1 MKFLEMKAWSLQ
13 AAKLALLAL
22 FTLGAEAAALQVE
35 ALSLPYASP
44 WQRATPQQENEDDAL
59 LLAADSS
66 LRLALPRRTRLLKID
81 ADTYYAKLRAS
92 WQKLY
97 GDSAKISWFAVGG
110 VDGKQKWLLCRRPS
124 RDETVSVFHLST
136 VFAGRAYSVL
146 LFAPR
151 AAAALPQVAL
161 ALLAEIRFAGEAT
174 PLLAGPD
181 WVKTREIYPQAN
193 ADVLEALVQDD
204 VVRLGDDGLVTGYG
218 LDFAASSLAW
228 FIEGYQWK
236 TIAKRVMRVD
246 WKQGGHLAVR
256 ADTESTVWPVQL
268 TLTED
273 EADVRA
279 SLRVILLCAPAH
291 RISAVLEQLQLGARQ
306 PLQRLL
312 LEPAAGCPAV
322 LPERATPSLLAG
334 VSGKT
339 VQADLVLSLPPR
351 LDAAA
356 LAALQQAGLSR
367 IGLVEIALVAGPRRT
382 GFGDRLIER
391 ARWYVV
397 FEPVESAA
405 AR

>member
-81 ADTYYAKLRAS
+81 ADSYYDRLRAS
-92 WQKLY
+92 WRKLY
-97 GDSAKISWFAVGG
+97 GDSAKISWFEAGG

-124 RDETVSVFHLST
+124 RDDAVSVFHLST

-146 LFAPR
+146 LFAPS
-151 AAAALPQVAL
+151 AALPPAAL
-161 ALLAEIRFAGEAT
+161 ALLAAVRFEGEAT
-174 PLLAGPD
+174 PVLVRPD
-181 WVKTREIYPQAN
+181 WVKTRKIYPQAN

-204 VVRLGDDGLVTGYG
+204 VARLGDDGLVTGYG
-218 LDFAASSLAW
+218 LDFGASSLAW

-236 TIAKRVMRVD
+236 TIATRVTRVD
-246 WKQGGHLAVR
+246 WKQGGRLAVLVD
-256 ADTESTVWPVQL
+256 AASTVWPVQL
-268 TLTED
+268 TLTQD
-273 EADVRA
+273 EAEVRA
-279 SLRVILLCAPAH
+279 SLRVIELCAPAQ
-291 RISAVLEQLQLGARQ
+291 RIAAVLDQLQRGARQ

-312 LEPAAGCPAV
+312 LEPAAGCPTRS
-322 LPERATPSLLAG
+322 LPEQAAPSLQGA
-334 VSGKT
+334 SGKT
-339 VQADLVLSLPPR
+339 VQADLALALPPR
-351 LDAAA
+351 LDNAA
-356 LAALQQAGLSR
+356 LAALRQAGLSR
-367 IGLVEIALVAGPRRT
+367 IGLVEIALEAAPRRI

-397 FEPVESAA
+397 FEPAESGA